1 MIKIFKRMSKIN
13 LTAAIV
19 FLVLQVL
26 CDLYLPNLTAD
37 IVNNGIMTGKIS
49 YIFSQG
55 GIMILVS
62 IAGLLSAEINTYV
75 SSKLSYKL
83 ARGLRSD
90 IFQKVQNFSNHE
102 FDKIGTVSLITRN
115 INDVTQVQ
123 NLIEMVLKFLTMAPI
138 YLFGGIIMTYR
149 LSPSLSKIFIIA
161 IPIII
166 VIYFGVLYFSTPLF
180 EKLQNKI
187 DTLNLIFR
195 EGLTGIKVIHAFN
208 KEKWEYDRYQKVND
222 DYKSI
227 SIKVNTLV
235 GTLLPAITLIM
246 SFVGIAI
253 IWIGGHYAVH
263 GGVKVGTIL
272 AVITYSTQILMSLTM
287 LINVVSS
294 IPRGQTSA
302 KRINEILEMNSL
314 TDDPKENGI
323 FLKENSKISLEFKD
337 VSFRFKGAKQNAL
350 ENINLS
356 IKQGQTLAIIG
367 STGSGKSTL
376 INLISRFYDAVS
388 GAVLVNGIDVRNIQ
402 KESLH
407 KVVSF
412 VPQKSTLFFG
422 TLRDNMKLGNSNA
435 TDLEILEALSLSQAI
450 EFVEK
455 LDKDLDSNVEK
466 NGGNFSG
473 GQKQRLCIARA
484 LLKKADIYIFDDSL
498 SALDF
503 KTDFKIREAIRKQM
517 TDKITVIVAQRIS
530 TVMHADQIAVLSEG
544 KIVGLGSHEYLKKTN
559 KVYQEILASQ
569 FEKEDL
575 ICEIKR

>member
-1 MIKIFKRMSKIN
+1 MLKIFKRMSKIS
-13 LTAAIV
+13 LTVAIA
-19 FLVLQVL
+19 FLILQVL

-37 IVNNGIMTGKIS
+37 IVNNGIILGKIS

-62 IAGLLSAEINTYV
+62 IVGLLSAEINTYI
-75 SSKLSYKL
+75 SSRLSYKL
-83 ARGLRSD
+83 GKELRSD

-102 FDKIGTVSLITRN
+102 FDKIGTASLITRN
-115 INDVTQVQ
+115 TNDVTQVQ
-123 NLIEMVLKFLTMAPI
+123 NLVEMVLKFLTMAPI
-138 YLFGGIIMTYR
+138 YLFGGIIMTYK
-149 LSPSLSKIFIIA
+149 LSPSLSKTFIIS
-161 IPIII
+161 IPIIM
-166 VIYFGVLYFSTPLF
+166 VIYFVILHFSTPLF
-180 EKLQNKI
+180 EKLQKKI

-208 KEKWEYDRYQKVND
+208 KEKWEYDRYEKNND
-222 DYKSI
+222 EYTAL

-235 GTLLPAITLIM
+235 GTLLPVVTLIM

-253 IWIGGHYAVH
+253 IWIGGHYAAH
-263 GGVKVGTIL
+263 GSVKVGTIL
-272 AVITYSTQILMSLTM
+272 AAITYSTQILMSLTM

-302 KRINEILEMNSL
+302 KRIDEVLEMHNSI
-314 TDDPKENGI
+314 DDSGNNDL
-323 FLKENSKISLEFKD
+323 FLKKGSKISLQFKD
-337 VSFRFKGAKQNAL
+337 VGFRFEGAKQNAL
-350 ENINLS
+350 EGIDLS

-376 INLISRFYDAVS
+376 TNLISRFYDVTH
-388 GAVLVNGIDVRNIQ
+388 GAVLINEVDVRNIP

-407 KVVSF
+407 KIISL

-422 TLRDNMKLGNSNA
+422 TLRDNMKLGNPNA
-435 TDLEILEALSLSQAI
+435 ADREILEALSLAQGA
-450 EFVEK
+450 EFVEIM
-455 LDKDLDSNVEK
+455 DKGLDSTVEK

-503 KTDFKIREAIRKQM
+503 KTDSKIRAAIRKQM
-517 TDKITVIVAQRIS
+517 ADKITVIVAQRIS
-530 TVMHADQIAVLSEG
+530 TVMNADIIAVLSEG
-544 KIVGLGSHEYLKKTN
+544 KIVGLGSHEYLKNTN
-559 KVYQEILASQ
+559 KVYREIIASQ

-575 ICEIKR
+575 A

>member
-1 MIKIFKRMSKIN
+1 MSKIS
-13 LTAAIV
+13 LIVAIT
-19 FLVLQVL
+19 FLILQVL

-37 IVNNGIMTGKIS
+37 IVNNSIIAGKIS

-62 IAGLLSAEINTYV
+62 IVGLISAEINTYI
-75 SSKLSYKL
+75 SSRVSYKL
-83 ARGLRSD
+83 GKELRSD

-102 FDKIGTVSLITRN
+102 FDKIGTASLITRN
-115 INDVTQVQ
+115 TNDVTHVQ
-123 NLIEMVLKFLTMAPI
+123 NLVEMVLKFLTMAPI
-138 YLFGGIIMTYR
+138 YLFGGIIMTCK
-149 LSPSLSKIFIIA
+149 LSPSLSKIFIIS

-166 VIYFGVLYFSTPLF
+166 VIYFVVLHFSTPLF
-180 EKLQNKI
+180 EKLQEKI
-187 DTLNLIFR
+187 DALNLIFR

-208 KEKWEYDRYQKVND
+208 KEKWEYDRYEKNND
-222 DYKSI
+222 EYTVL

-235 GTLLPAITLIM
+235 GTLLPVVTLIM
-246 SFVGIAI
+246 SLVGIAI
-253 IWIGGHYAVH
+253 IWIGGHYVAH
-263 GGVKVGTIL
+263 GSVKVGTIL

-302 KRINEILEMNSL
+302 KRIDEVLEMHNSIDNPGDNDL
-314 TDDPKENGI
+314 
-323 FLKENSKISLEFKD
+323 FLKKGSQISLQFKD
-337 VSFRFKGAKQNAL
+337 VGFRFEGAKQNAL
-350 ENINLS
+350 EGINLS

-376 INLISRFYDAVS
+376 TNLISRFYDVS
-388 GAVLVNGIDVRNIQ
+388 HGAVLINEVDVRNIS

-407 KVVSF
+407 KIISL

-422 TLRDNMKLGNSNA
+422 TLRDNMKLGNPNA
-435 TDLEILEALSLSQAI
+435 ADCEILEALSLAQGA
-450 EFVEK
+450 EFVERMYK
-455 LDKDLDSNVEK
+455 GLDSNVEK

-484 LLKKADIYIFDDSL
+484 ILKKADIYIFDDSL

-503 KTDFKIREAIRKQM
+503 KTDFKIRAAIRKQM
-517 TDKITVIVAQRIS
+517 ADKITVIVAQRIS
-530 TVMHADQIAVLSEG
+530 SVMNADIIAVLSEG
-544 KIVGLGSHEYLKKTN
+544 KIVGLGSHEYLKNTN
-559 KVYQEILASQ
+559 KVYREIIASQ

-575 ICEIKR
+575 A